1 MSHPIENLMRTTME
15 SLRAMVDVNTVVGE
29 AVETKD
35 GTVIVPVSKV
45 TFGFVAGGGD
55 EFPVEQG
62 ESYRPQQSQNASP
75 AQGERFPF
83 TGGSGAGVSVKPVG
97 FLVVGD
103 GKVRFLPVD
112 SRAVYDRLVEAA
124 PELLDRLADI
134 MERKWEAQDSQAEI
148 DAEASEDLEPRR

>member
-1 MSHPIENLMRTTME
+1 MSHPIESLMRTTME
-15 SLRAMVDVNTVVGE
+15 SLKSMVDVNTVVGE

-35 GTVIVPVSKV
+35 GTVIVPVSRV

-55 EFPVEQG
+55 ETSGEQG
-62 ESYRPQQSQNASP
+62 THDFQSQGQD
-75 AQGERFPF
+75 AQTQTAGQDNLPF

-112 SRAVYDRLVEAA
+112 SRAIYDRLLEAA
-124 PELLDRLADI
+124 PDLLDKFADI
-134 MERKWEAQDSQAEI
+134 MERRTEPENEAVVFDTH
-148 DAEASEDLEPRR
+148 

>member
-1 MSHPIENLMRTTME
+1 MMGHPIESLMKTTME
-15 SLRAMVDVNTVVGE
+15 SLKSMVDVNTVVGD

-55 EFPVEQG
+55 ETSFEEGYQAPQG
-62 ESYRPQQSQNASP
+62 QGSGVAESGRTDNL
-75 AQGERFPF
+75 PF

-97 FLVVGD
+97 FLVVGE

-112 SRAVYDRLVEAA
+112 SRAIYDRLLEAA
-124 PELLDRLADI
+124 PDLLDRFADI
-134 MERKWEAQDSQAEI
+134 MERKPIAE
-148 DAEASEDLEPRR
+148 EEPAVFDPRH

>member
-1 MSHPIENLMRTTME
+1 MGHPIENLMKTTME
-15 SLRAMVDVNTVVGE
+15 SLKAMVDVNTVVGE

-35 GTVIVPVSKV
+35 GTVIVPVSRV

-55 EFPVEQG
+55 ELPAEQG
-62 ESYRPQQSQNASP
+62 QGYQTQQG
-75 AQGERFPF
+75 QGSSTGQEENLPF

-124 PELLDRLADI
+124 PDLLDRLADI
-134 MERKWEAQDSQAEI
+134 MERKYGQEQEVP
-148 DAEASEDLEPRR
+148 EEEVGTFEPRH

>member
-1 MSHPIENLMRTTME
+1 
-15 SLRAMVDVNTVVGE
+15 MVDVNTVVGE

-35 GTVIVPVSKV
+35 GTVIVPVSRV

-55 EFPVEQG
+55 ELPAEQG
-62 ESYRPQQSQNASP
+62 QGYQSG
-75 AQGERFPF
+75 QGSSTGQDEHMPF

-112 SRAVYDRLVEAA
+112 SRAIYDRLVEAA
-124 PELLDRLADI
+124 LISWIGWLISWNASIVAEQFPSG
-134 MERKWEAQDSQAEI
+134 DSRRRNPI
-148 DAEASEDLEPRR
+148 FEPRH

>member
-1 MSHPIENLMRTTME
+1 MKTTME
-15 SLRAMVDVNTVVGE
+15 SLKAMVDVNTVVGE

-35 GTVIVPVSKV
+35 GTVIVPVSRV

-55 EFPVEQG
+55 ELPAEQG
-62 ESYRPQQSQNASP
+62 QGYQSG
-75 AQGERFPF
+75 QGSSTGQDEHMPF

-112 SRAVYDRLVEAA
+112 SRAIYDRLVEAA
-124 PELLDRLADI
+124 PDLLDRLADI
-134 MERKWEAQDSQAEI
+134 MERKYCGGEQFPETGTP
-148 DAEASEDLEPRR
+148 EDETHIFEPRH

>member
-1 MSHPIENLMRTTME
+1 MGHPIENLMKTTME
-15 SLRAMVDVNTVVGE
+15 SLKAMVDVNTVVGE

-35 GTVIVPVSKV
+35 GTVIVPVSRV

-55 EFPVEQG
+55 EASMDQG
-62 ESYRPQQSQNASP
+62 EAYQTSQTSKGQDSGMGNE
-75 AQGERFPF
+75 GNLPF

-112 SRAVYDRLVEAA
+112 SRAVYDRLLEAA
-124 PELLDRLADI
+124 PDLLDKLADI
-134 MERKWEAQDSQAEI
+134 MERTHCQEEEVEI
-148 DAEASEDLEPRR
+148 IEPRH